1 MELWHTGEWGDR
13 AMRREEPAQEV
24 DRTATVRE
32 VVRRLVDYFSPE
44 QIYLFG
50 STARGEGRRD
60 SDLDFLVVLPDT
72 APSHLLVS
80 GKEYEL
86 FSGLR
91 VAVDV
96 VPWTRSR
103 FEARKDWLMSLPA
116 IALRE
121 GKLLYDARS
130 QAA

>member
-1 MELWHTGEWGDR
+1 
-13 AMRREEPAQEV
+13 MRRAELAQER
-24 DRTATVRE
+24 DQTATIRE
-32 VVRRLVDYFSPE
+32 AVRRLVEYFHPE

-50 STARGEGRRD
+50 STARGEERRD

-72 APSHLLVS
+72 APSELLAS

-86 FSGLR
+86 FSGLP

-121 GKLLYDARS
+121 GRLVYDAQS
-130 QAA
+130 QAT

>member
-1 MELWHTGEWGDR
+1 
-13 AMRREEPAQEV
+13 MRRAEPAEET
-24 DRTATVRE
+24 DRTATIHE
-32 VVRRLVDYFSPE
+32 AVRRLVEYFHPE

-50 STARGEGRRD
+50 STARGEDRRD

-72 APSHLLVS
+72 APSHLLAS

-91 VAVDV
+91 LAVDV
-96 VPWTRSR
+96 VAWPRSR

-116 IALRE
+116 IVLRE
-121 GKLLYDARS
+121 GRLVYDARS

>member
-1 MELWHTGEWGDR
+1 
-13 AMRREEPAQEV
+13 MRRATAAQEA
-24 DRTATVRE
+24 DRTATIRE
-32 VVRRLVDYFSPE
+32 AVRRLVEYFSPE
-44 QIYLFG
+44 EIYLFG
-50 STARGEGRRD
+50 STARGEERRD

-72 APSHLLVS
+72 APPELLLS

-86 FSGLR
+86 FSGLG

-116 IALRE
+116 ITLRE
-121 GKLLYDARS
+121 GKLVYDARS